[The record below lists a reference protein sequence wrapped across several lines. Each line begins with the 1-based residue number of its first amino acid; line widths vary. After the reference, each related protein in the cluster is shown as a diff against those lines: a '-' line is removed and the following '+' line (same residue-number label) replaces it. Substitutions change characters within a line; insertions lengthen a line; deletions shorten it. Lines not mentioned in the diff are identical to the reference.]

1 MFMPVVRSS
10 RSLWCATLLLVPSM
24 LVAAERRLPT
34 FKKGD
39 YNPEHASVEMFE
51 GMKSGQ
57 LDVKIIMKSSK
68 EANVFI
74 ENKTKAPLN
83 VQLPEAFTAV
93 LAQGGFND
101 PFGGGGNGNGGQNQA
116 AGGGMGMG
124 MNGGGG
130 GNNFFNVPAERVGEM
145 EVPCVCLEH
154 GKDEPNPRLA
164 YKIQPFEAYSDDSR
178 LRETLSLLGQRK
190 IPQRVAQ
197 AAAWHLANNMSWQEL
212 ASKEI
217 RRLNGQRY
225 SYFNPQELVGAVR
238 VVQYAT
244 AKAQQKPEPSVE
256 GQSLSDVS
264 TVNE

>member
-1 MFMPVVRSS
+1 MFMPVSRSS
-10 RSLWCATLLLVPSM
+10 RWLLPAALCLIPSLLI
-24 LVAAERRLPT
+24 AAERRKPT

-39 YNPEHASVEMFE
+39 FNPEHASVEMFE

-57 LDVKIIMKSSK
+57 IDVKIIMLSSK

-93 LAQGGFND
+93 LAQGGFGAD
-101 PFGGGGNGNGGQNQA
+101 PFGGQGGNQQNQS
-116 AGGGMGMG
+116 AGGGMGNMG
-124 MNGGGG
+124 GGQGG

-154 GKDEPNPRLA
+154 GKDEPNPRLE
-164 YKIQPFEAYSDDSR
+164 YKIQPFEAYSSDSR
-178 LRETLSLLGQRK
+178 LREVLTLLGQRK
-190 IPQRVAQ
+190 VSQRVAQ
-197 AAAWHLANNMSWQEL
+197 AASWHLANNMSWQEL

-225 SYFNPQELVGAVR
+225 SYFNPLEMQGAVNL
-238 VVQYAT
+238 VQYAT
-244 AKAQQKPEPSVE
+244 VQAKQKDKPTVE
-256 GQSLSDVS
+256 GQSLGDAVS
-264 TVNE
+264 QNP